1 VPSQKGP
8 NISIVFRCLRELRAA
23 AGFSS
28 LRRRLGS
35 TRIRAKAN
43 SAPPAAEE
51 LLNQDSDTRRRS
63 KDLRGEL
70 RSLKRSKQRQERIES
85 RKARQLKRAKQ
96 IDVWKQERAERKQQR
111 AVRAASRRLAQEQEK
126 KARHDAKVAAIRSHF
141 QKLTRE
147 QLIELCAGL
156 HFVESADL
164 PEQLVVDLLY
174 SEVGRRGITQDSI
187 QLAILQIQQA
197 ALLESLDAI
206 GEQNSKSR
214 WGFGIG
220 FGI

>member
-1 VPSQKGP
+1 M
-8 NISIVFRCLRELRAA
+8 
-23 AGFSS
+23 
-28 LRRRLGS
+28 
-35 TRIRAKAN
+35 
-43 SAPPAAEE
+43 
-51 LLNQDSDTRRRS
+51 
-63 KDLRGEL
+63 
-70 RSLKRSKQRQERIES
+70 
-85 RKARQLKRAKQ
+85 
-96 IDVWKQERAERKQQR
+96 DVWKQERAERKQQR
-111 AVRAASRRLAQEQEK
+111 VVLAASRRLAQEQEK

-206 GEQNSKSR
+206 GKQNSKSR